1 VADLMF
7 ISNTISAQNYR
18 ALEIFTLAAFI
29 YFAIAFPV
37 SLITSAIERRMQNTA
52 GPGFKPGPS
61 LLARMMPGTKVAA
74 AKVPA

>member
-1 VADLMF
+1 
-7 ISNTISAQNYR
+7 
-18 ALEIFTLAAFI
+18 
-29 YFAIAFPV
+29 
-37 SLITSAIERRMQNTA
+37 MQNTA